1 MERIDHVNVSEVC
14 RCCFISNIYWV
25 LQRDGPDRE
34 CLELGVACLDAA
46 LILMIEL
53 GKTCSHLSRTGTRSR
68 YDNEL
73 SGRLDIIILTVTVF
87 TYDKRNVG
95 RISCDRIVSVRLNAE
110 ASESCFELLGQRL
123 ASKLGNYNASYKE
136 SELGES
142 IDQAENFL
150 VIGNSQVSSSLI
162 LLNGISIDR
171 DNDLGIFRKGLQ
183 HSDLAVR
190 FEARQYS

>member
-1 MERIDHVNVSEVC
+1 M
-14 RCCFISNIYWV
+14 
-25 LQRDGPDRE
+25 
-34 CLELGVACLDAA
+34 
-46 LILMIEL
+46 
-53 GKTCSHLSRTGTRSR
+53 
-68 YDNEL
+68 
-73 SGRLDIIILTVTVF
+73 
-87 TYDKRNVG
+87 
-95 RISCDRIVSVRLNAE
+95 SVRLNAE

-123 ASKLGNYNASYKE
+123 ACKLGNYNASYKE